1 MDKNIGRH
9 AVCEYA
15 VRPCFASGNVSR
27 ERLEDSRAHQKA
39 DLLIVTNK
47 LERVEIGALAA
58 LAAGAGAGI
67 GAGVTYAVLH
77 RKLVAQDTE
86 FQARASEFEA
96 RTNEFQARLEKLKA
110 KGV

>member
-1 MDKNIGRH
+1 MAGMLS
-9 AVCEYA
+9 VSMLCGP
-15 VRPCFASGNVSR
+15 VLASGNVSR
-27 ERLEDSRAHQKA
+27 ERLEESRARQKA

-77 RKLVAQDTE
+77 RKLVAQDT
-86 FQARASEFEA
+86 FRPGWK
-96 RTNEFQARLEKLKA
+96 N
-110 KGV
+110 